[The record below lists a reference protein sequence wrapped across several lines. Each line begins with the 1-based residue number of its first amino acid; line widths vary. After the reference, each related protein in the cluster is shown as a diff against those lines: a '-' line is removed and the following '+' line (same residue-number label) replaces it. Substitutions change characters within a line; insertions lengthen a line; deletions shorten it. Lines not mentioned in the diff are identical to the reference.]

1 MLVKRNPSG
10 APPAF
15 SAYSLAV
22 EAPPEAR
29 WLHISG
35 QVGADADGTLAE
47 GAAAQM
53 AQCWRNILA
62 ILADAKMG
70 PHDLVKVTAYLT
82 RPEDVGHYREVRD
95 SLLQGA
101 EPASTLVVVQ
111 ALAHPDWLVEIEAI
125 AAQVPPLR
133 AHQTR

>member
-1 MLVKRNPSG
+1 MLVKRNASG

-22 EAPPEAR
+22 EAPAEAR

-35 QVGADADGTLAE
+35 QVGVDPSGRLAE

-62 ILADAKMG
+62 ILADAGMG
-70 PHDLVKVTAYLT
+70 PQDMVKVTAYLT

-95 SLLQGA
+95 TLLEGA

-111 ALAHPDWLVEIEAI
+111 ALAHPDWLVEIEAV
-125 AAQVPPLR
+125 AAQVPWQG
-133 AHQTR
+133 AHTTR